1 MPNYSSAF
9 APKSWGLKTKAIA
22 LAVALGTLPVI
33 AIGATAYYFA
43 NRSITNQV
51 LESEKE
57 SAIALADKV
66 NSFMFERYG
75 DIQHLAA
82 LPILS
87 DPSVIK
93 STTYQQKQAALDR
106 FLQVYRIYD
115 SIAVADLNGK
125 TILQSS
131 GEPVTGLRERDY
143 FQQVLSTNR
152 PAIVNPRASALTG
165 EFSLFIAAPVKD
177 INTGKTIA
185 IVRSRLPVKYLE
197 DRIKSLETKQSYYH
211 IIDSSGK
218 LFIAHDPKDIGREAR
233 ELYPF
238 FPKVKASQQAV
249 AQVAV
254 NQIDRV
260 EKVAAIAPTKKL
272 AEIPNFNWAVILD
285 LDTTIAFKAQREL
298 LTTILIGTILTAL
311 IVSAIAAFL
320 ANRATN
326 SLNNIINIVASSS
339 SEIATTVE
347 QQEYTANQQA
357 ASVNQTTT
365 TMDELNAN
373 SRQSAEQAEAA
384 ATIALQ
390 VLNLVDSSAVKEEIL
405 VNESSL
411 RDKVGQIAEQIIR
424 LSEQIGQIY
433 SITNLVGDIAN
444 QTNMLALNAA
454 VEAARAGTQG
464 RGFAVIATEIRKLAD
479 QSRKS
484 TEKINNLVVDIQN
497 ATNTTVIV
505 TDEGIKTVDN
515 IVDAINNIAL
525 NSTQI
530 SLNAKQQSV
539 AIEQVVE
546 AMNTLNRA
554 AIETASGISQTK
566 IGTQKLERAASEL
579 KAMV

>member
-9 APKSWGLKTKAIA
+9 TPKTWGLKTKAIA
-22 LAVALGTLPVI
+22 LAVALGTIPVI

-51 LESEKE
+51 LQSEKE

-75 DIQHLAA
+75 DIQHLAV

-93 STTYQQKQAALDR
+93 FTTYQQKQAALNR

-131 GEPVTGLRERDY
+131 GEPVTGLGERDY
-143 FQQVLSTNR
+143 FKQVLSTNR
-152 PAIVNPRASALTG
+152 PAIVNPKSSALTE
-165 EFSLFIAAPVKD
+165 EFSLFVAAPIKD

-185 IVRSRLPVKYLE
+185 IIRARLPVKYLGK
-197 DRIKSLETKQSYYH
+197 RIENMGLGKISYH
-211 IIDSSGK
+211 IIDASGK
-218 LFIAHDPKDIGREAR
+218 LFIGNDPKDIGKEAR

-238 FPKVKASQQAV
+238 FSQVKASQQAV

-254 NQIDRV
+254 NRIDQV
-260 EKVAAIAPTKKL
+260 EKVVAIAPTNKFE
-272 AEIPNFNWAVILD
+272 EIANLNWTVILD
-285 LDTTIAFKAQREL
+285 LDTTIAFKAQKEL

-320 ANRATN
+320 ANRATQ
-326 SLNNIINIVASSS
+326 SINNIINVVASSS

-384 ATIALQ
+384 ANIARQ
-390 VLNLVDSSAVKEEIL
+390 VLNLVDSSAVTDESL
-405 VNESSL
+405 VTESSL
-411 RDKVGQIAEQIIR
+411 RDKVGQIAEQIVR
-424 LSEQIGQIY
+424 LSEHIGQIY
-433 SITNLVGDIAN
+433 TITNLVGDIAN

-454 VEAARAGTQG
+454 VEAARAGEQG
-464 RGFAVIATEIRKLAD
+464 KGFAVIATEIRKLAD

-505 TDEGIKTVDN
+505 TNEGRKTVDH

-530 SLNAKQQSV
+530 SFNAKQQSV

>member
-1 MPNYSSAF
+1 MLKNYAVS
-9 APKSWGLKTKAIA
+9 APKNWGLKTKAIA

-43 NRSITNQV
+43 NRSITNRV
-51 LESEKE
+51 LESEKT

-75 DIQHLAA
+75 DIQHLAT

-93 STTYQQKQAALDR
+93 FTTYQQKQAALDR
-106 FLQVYRIYD
+106 FVKVYRIYD
-115 SIAVADLNGK
+115 SIAVADLKGN
-125 TILQSS
+125 TIIQSS
-131 GEPVTGLRERDY
+131 GEPVTGLGERDY
-143 FQQVLSTNR
+143 FKEVLKTNR

-165 EFSLFIAAPVKD
+165 EFSIFVAAPVKD

-185 IVRSRLPVKYLE
+185 IIRSRLPVTYLDE
-197 DRIKSLETKQSYYH
+197 RIKTIGLGQISYH
-211 IIDSSGK
+211 IIDATGK
-218 LFIAHDPKDIGREAR
+218 LFIGNDPNDIGREAR
-233 ELYPF
+233 ELYPL
-238 FPKVKASQQAV
+238 FPQVKASQLAV

-260 EKVAAIAPTKKL
+260 EKIAAIAPTKKL
-272 AEIPNFNWAVILD
+272 EEIPNLNWTVILD

-320 ANRATN
+320 ANRATQ
-326 SLNNIINIVASSS
+326 SINNIIDVVASSS

-357 ASVNQTTT
+357 ASVNQTTA
-365 TMDELNAN
+365 TMDELNAT
-373 SRQSAEQAEAA
+373 SRQSAAQAEAA
-384 ATIALQ
+384 ATSARQ
-390 VLNLVDSSAVKEEIL
+390 VLNLVDSSAVTDESL
-405 VNESSL
+405 VTESSL

-424 LSEQIGQIY
+424 LSEQMGQIY

-454 VEAARAGTQG
+454 VEAARAGEQG
-464 RGFAVIATEIRKLAD
+464 KGFAVIATEIRKLAD

-484 TEKINNLVVDIQN
+484 TERINTLVTDIQK

-505 TDEGIKTVDN
+505 ADEGRKTVDN
-515 IVDAINNIAL
+515 IVEAINNIAL
-525 NSTQI
+525 SSTQI
-530 SLNAKQQSV
+530 SLNAKQQSA
-539 AIEQVVE
+539 AIEQVVD

>member
-1 MPNYSSAF
+1 MLNNPAF
-9 APKSWGLKTKAIA
+9 TPKTWGLKTKAIA
-22 LAVALGTLPVI
+22 LAVALGTIPVI

-51 LESEKE
+51 LQSEKE
-57 SAIALADKV
+57 SAIAIADKV

-75 DIQHLAA
+75 DIQHLAT

-93 STTYQQKQAALDR
+93 FTTYQQKQAALDR
-106 FLQVYRIYD
+106 FVKVYRIYD

-125 TILQSS
+125 TIIQSS
-131 GEPVTGLRERDY
+131 GEPVTGLAERDY
-143 FQQVLSTNR
+143 FKQVLSTNR

-165 EFSLFIAAPVKD
+165 EFSLFVAAPVKD
-177 INTGKTIA
+177 VKTGKTIA
-185 IVRSRLPVKYLE
+185 IVRSRLPVKYLGE
-197 DRIKSLETKQSYYH
+197 RIDNIGLEKISYH
-211 IIDSSGK
+211 IIDASGK
-218 LFIAHDPKDIGREAR
+218 LFIGNDPKDIGREAK

-238 FPKVKASQQAV
+238 FPQVKASQQAV

-254 NQIDRV
+254 NRIDQL
-260 EKVAAIAPTKKL
+260 EKVVAIAPTKKFE
-272 AEIPNFNWAVILD
+272 EIANLNWTVILD
-285 LDTTIAFKAQREL
+285 LDTTIAFQAQREL

-320 ANRATN
+320 ANRATQ
-326 SLNNIINIVASSS
+326 SINNIINVVASSS

-384 ATIALQ
+384 ANIARQ
-390 VLNLVDSSAVKEEIL
+390 VLNLVDSSAVTDESL
-405 VNESSL
+405 VTESSL
-411 RDKVGQIAEQIIR
+411 RDKVGQIAEQIVR
-424 LSEQIGQIY
+424 LSEHIGQIY
-433 SITNLVGDIAN
+433 TITNLVGDIAN

-454 VEAARAGTQG
+454 VEAARAGEQG
-464 RGFAVIATEIRKLAD
+464 KGFAVIATEIRKLAD

-505 TDEGIKTVDN
+505 TDEGRKTVDH